1 MNHAKIAA
9 ALHALADAFLADIES
24 VEQAVTGKGK
34 GKGGKATPA
43 DPTVVAASAPVAPT
57 AAVAAPAPV
66 EPAAPPAPTVTKA
79 QLNALVLK
87 VAAKDR
93 NVAEAILSK
102 LGHKN
107 TVTLPAELWQ
117 AAYNAV
123 EGGVAKIDAAAVQVA
138 QASLV

>member
-9 ALHALADAFLADIES
+9 ALHALAEAFEGAIDEVVPS
-24 VEQAVTGKGK
+24 KGKGK
-34 GKGGKATPA
+34 GKASA
-43 DPTVVAASAPVAPT
+43 DPSPAVAATAPAASPASAPLATAPVVAA
-57 AAVAAPAPV
+57 AAPA
-66 EPAAPPAPTVTKA
+66 APTVTKA

-93 NVAEAILSK
+93 NVAEAILAK

-107 TVTLPAELWQ
+107 TVTLPQELYQ
-117 AAYNAV
+117 AAFDLF
-123 EGGVAKIDAAAVQVA
+123 EEEVAKIDAAAVQVA